1 MKQVKRQGVKVFNY
15 GKKKKGGGGCL
26 ELLSVA
32 LLRKAPLYLV
42 SFTIVC

>member
-15 GKKKKGGGGCL
+15 GKKKGGGGGL

>member
-1 MKQVKRQGVKVFNY
+1 MKQVKRQGVKVFNFE
-15 GKKKKGGGGCL
+15 KKKGGGCL

>member
-15 GKKKKGGGGCL
+15 EKKKRGGGCL